1 MRTSARL
8 LWPKRPAVPAVKN
21 QALVRNPID
30 AFLLQKLEAKG
41 MKYTREADRFA
52 LMRRA
57 YLDVTGV
64 PPTPAEIE
72 SYTKDTSPTAYE
84 KMIDRL
90 LASPRY
96 GERWG
101 QHWLDLAG
109 YSDSE
114 GFGQD
119 DGVRPSAFRYRDYVI
134 RSLNA
139 DKPYNRFLTEQLAG
153 DEMSDDWKKAKDS
166 VPQETVDRL
175 AATGFLRTVPDPT
188 DSNERGLIAERM
200 NVLADEVEVLTSSV
214 LGLTVG
220 CARCHNHKY
229 DPIPQRDYYR
239 LSAIL
244 QGAYDPYE
252 WKGPKKRELDLGTEA
267 ERKEVTEKNAPM
279 QAEIKALQQQMREA
293 AAPFRAQAVDAAIA
307 AAARRSPRR
316 PACRGRADRR
326 KA

>member
-1 MRTSARL
+1 M
-8 LWPKRPAVPAVKN
+8 
-21 QALVRNPID
+21 RNPID

-41 MKYTREADRFA
+41 LRYAREADRLA
-52 LMRRA
+52 LLRRV
-57 YLDVTGV
+57 YLDVTGI
-64 PPTPAEIE
+64 PPSPAEIDAYL
-72 SYTKDTSPTAYE
+72 SDQSPDAYE
-84 KMIDRL
+84 KLVDRL

-119 DGVRPSAFRYRDYVI
+119 DGVRPYAWRYRDYVI

-139 DKPYNRFLTEQLAG
+139 DKPYDQFPHRA
-153 DEMSDDWKKAKDS
+153 
-166 VPQETVDRL
+166 DRRR
-175 AATGFLRTVPDPT
+175 RTVRRLEAAPRRPLRGDRRPPRRHRIPAHRARTPT

-200 NVLADEVEVLTSSV
+200 NVLADEVEVLSCSV
-214 LGLTVG
+214 MGITVG

-244 QGAYDPYE
+244 QAAYDPYE
-252 WKGPKKRELDLGTEA
+252 WKGPSKRELDLATGTGA
-267 ERKEVTEKNAPM
+267 GSHRRKERAAPGGD
-279 QAEIKALQQQMREA
+279 QTNPA
-293 AAPFRAQAVDAAIA
+293 AAP
-307 AAARRSPRR
+307 
-316 PACRGRADRR
+316 RGGGTLP
-326 KA
+326 